1 VIQGERNPHEGAP
14 FTDDD
19 ATIAEML
26 EDVSVPALLCSLV
39 HMTGDPSWIRGDL
52 RPVHALIND
61 YQGGMSPEAQAEV
74 RRRALPA
81 IAAFRDGGCVLPD
94 APSPELIEEM
104 MSFLGCG
111 PVDPQ
116 VVPMFVE
123 DLHLDGADSGAI
135 QWGDEVPAEALADA
149 HTIVIGCGEAGL
161 LTGIRLAQAGVPF
174 TIVEKNEG
182 PGGTWWDNRY
192 PGARVD
198 IGSHFYCYS
207 FEPSDHWSEY
217 FAQQPELKEY
227 FARILDQY
235 DVRPHCRFSTEV
247 TEATYDEA
255 TGRWAVTVVGSDGSS
270 EVLDA
275 RFVVSAVGAL
285 NQPKLPEI
293 PGMDDF
299 AGPWFHSARWDP
311 EVEWRGTRFGLVGA
325 GASGFQIA
333 PTIADEVEH
342 LTVFQRT
349 AQWMFP
355 NPNYHAPVPSG
366 DTWAMRHLPFYGRW
380 FRFLTFYP
388 AAGLSMDRNRIDP
401 EWDDGGRSISA
412 ANAQTR
418 ELFSGW
424 ITSQLQ
430 DRPDLVEACIPHYPP
445 SAKRMLQDNGSWLG
459 CLKKPNVELVRT
471 GIEKVVPEGI
481 VTVDGTLHELD
492 VICYATGFRHN
503 DFLWPMAI
511 TGKGGRTL
519 REQWGDEPTAY
530 LGITVPNFP
539 NLFCLYGPGTNLAHG
554 ASLIFQSECQVNYVM
569 SAIHEVLATG
579 HRALEPRQEV
589 HDAYSNRYQ
598 DEISQMV
605 WAHWAVEHSHF
616 KNREGKVFTLSPWPI
631 PTYWDWTRAVDP
643 DDYVF
648 T

>member
-1 VIQGERNPHEGAP
+1 
-14 FTDDD
+14 
-19 ATIAEML
+19 
-26 EDVSVPALLCSLV
+26 
-39 HMTGDPSWIRGDL
+39 
-52 RPVHALIND
+52 
-61 YQGGMSPEAQAEV
+61 
-74 RRRALPA
+74 
-81 IAAFRDGGCVLPD
+81 
-94 APSPELIEEM
+94 
-104 MSFLGCG
+104 
-111 PVDPQ
+111 
-116 VVPMFVE
+116 
-123 DLHLDGADSGAI
+123 
-135 QWGDEVPAEALADA
+135 
-149 HTIVIGCGEAGL
+149 
-161 LTGIRLAQAGVPF
+161 
-174 TIVEKNEG
+174 
-182 PGGTWWDNRY
+182 
-192 PGARVD
+192 
-198 IGSHFYCYS
+198 
-207 FEPSDHWSEY
+207 
-217 FAQQPELKEY
+217 
-227 FARILDQY
+227 
-235 DVRPHCRFSTEV
+235 
-247 TEATYDEA
+247 
-255 TGRWAVTVVGSDGSS
+255 
-270 EVLDA
+270 
-275 RFVVSAVGAL
+275 
-285 NQPKLPEI
+285 
-293 PGMDDF
+293 
-299 AGPWFHSARWDP
+299 
-311 EVEWRGTRFGLVGA
+311 
-325 GASGFQIA
+325 
-333 PTIADEVEH
+333 
-342 LTVFQRT
+342 
-349 AQWMFP
+349 
-355 NPNYHAPVPSG
+355 
-366 DTWAMRHLPFYGRW
+366 
-380 FRFLTFYP
+380 
-388 AAGLSMDRNRIDP
+388 
-401 EWDDGGRSISA
+401 
-412 ANAQTR
+412 
-418 ELFSGW
+418 LFSGW

-430 DRPDLVEACIPHYPP
+430 DRPDLVDACIPHYPP